1 MADVKKYAEQ
11 DFSKV
16 RGLTGISD
24 NQVTEHLKLYAGYVK
39 RTNALTEKLFALSS
53 RAVRGSSTTA

>member
-1 MADVKKYAEQ
+1 MADVKKYSPR

-24 NQVTEHLKLYAGYVK
+24 KQIEEHLKLYEGYVK
-39 RTNALTEKLFALSS
+39 RTNALTEKLFTP
-53 RAVRGSSTTA
+53 SSTS